1 MKSVHAERIPQ
12 TVGSPRSA
20 ADSMLPRATFWR
32 CGFDHI
38 WSPNRAASHSLAGQ
52 LLPAAGESEVNYHG
66 GGRIRTNVAVVA
78 VCVWLLRGA
87 GLSHVTNFRAAPVTT
102 FGQVTS
108 HGQFPAPSCAAVRL
122 RRVGIYGPNGDSA
135 PVAPGVPFCQ
145 PRHDAAVI
153 CLTPNRSDPQSK
165 KFELTRKE
173 RKNEVI
179 QSSRNGVLYGADSS
193 ETRTRFK
200 SSQIGRHS

>member
-52 LLPAAGESEVNYHG
+52 LPLSAVESEVNYHG

-78 VCVWLLRGA
+78 VCVWLLHGA
-87 GLSHVTNFRAAPVTT
+87 GLSHSQTSGLRDDHIRSGDIARSVPCLHLAAPC
-102 FGQVTS
+102 G
-108 HGQFPAPSCAAVRL
+108 CAAWHIWAKRQFGARGPRNAFL
-122 RRVGIYGPNGDSA
+122 STAGRCRRDLPHAEPKRSA
-135 PVAPGVPFCQ
+135 
-145 PRHDAAVI
+145 
-153 CLTPNRSDPQSK
+153 
-165 KFELTRKE
+165 E
-173 RKNEVI
+173 
-179 QSSRNGVLYGADSS
+179 
-193 ETRTRFK
+193 
-200 SSQIGRHS
+200 